1 MNAGLDWRNPTGQRT
16 ASQLFNFPLSFPST
30 PRVSIGLTNVN
41 VEDIAGGNTVG
52 LSVYA
57 DAISGDGFMLNLVAV
72 GDTLPHIIDGV
83 WIAIPPYAVKNG
95 IQYQT
100 GQYSTLQTREQG
112 PGVQQTMERIY
123 FPYKFSSSPQ
133 ILVWINGFEF
143 STNKNWRIK
152 TYATDID
159 MTGFVIHVD
168 TWNDTQLW
176 VGNVSWLAYPA
187 SATNAVSGFMRPAN
201 VHDLGGSTWAD
212 IVNVDWPIEK
222 KTGQTPTV
230 LEGYSGFEEDNN
242 SFLRFECYGNTT
254 AAGMVRQ
261 IGGAAQSRYRDGNVS
276 YLAIF

>member
-41 VEDIAGGNTVG
+41 VEDIAGGNTVR

-123 FPYKFSSSPQ
+123 FPYKFSS
-133 ILVWINGFEF
+133 
-143 STNKNWRIK
+143 
-152 TYATDID
+152 
-159 MTGFVIHVD
+159 
-168 TWNDTQLW
+168 
-176 VGNVSWLAYPA
+176 
-187 SATNAVSGFMRPAN
+187 
-201 VHDLGGSTWAD
+201 
-212 IVNVDWPIEK
+212 
-222 KTGQTPTV
+222 
-230 LEGYSGFEEDNN
+230 
-242 SFLRFECYGNTT
+242 
-254 AAGMVRQ
+254 
-261 IGGAAQSRYRDGNVS
+261 
-276 YLAIF
+276 